1 MDSRFRGN
9 DALRRYGQTVNQNL
23 YSVRM
28 RASKDGR
35 HLSGAE
41 RIVAPDKI
49 DDVLRALVA
58 RAMERAGGPDEVLVQ
73 VERLKDG
80 PPRALTALDVVTV
93 NVPDVQEGRSAAAV
107 VLQKAGVS
115 HATAEAAVRS
125 LASGPGPSGEIMR
138 GAIIMDAQSGERF
151 ERDRS
156 RGVRASRFDWSEA
169 ASVEIDRLLAA
180 AGLTHFRTKE
190 ALALA
195 TKVAHAPGVV
205 AELCWSDEPDY
216 TAGYAASLKTGYV
229 RFPRLKDAGDGSGGR
244 VFFVDR
250 TSLDMDAL
258 IRYLQSEAVLVTV
271 PGKCHV
277 AVEPEI
283 FFSQFPPLH
292 QK

>member
-1 MDSRFRGN
+1 MP
-9 DALRRYGQTVNQNL
+9 QEL

-28 RASKDGR
+28 RASRAGR

-41 RIVAPDKI
+41 RIIAPDKI
-49 DDVLRALVA
+49 DEVLRALVA
-58 RAMERAGGPDEVLVQ
+58 RAMERADGPDEVFVK

-93 NVPDVQEGRSAAAV
+93 NVRDVREGRSAAAV
-107 VLQKAGVS
+107 VLQKSGVS
-115 HATAEAAVRS
+115 RFAAEMAVRS
-125 LASGPGPSGEIMR
+125 LAGGPGPSGEIMR
-138 GAIIMDAQSGERF
+138 GAIIMDAQSGERL
-151 ERDRS
+151 EQDRS
-156 RGVRASRFDWSEA
+156 RGVRASLFDWSEA
-169 ASVEIDRLLAA
+169 ASAEIDRLLNT

-229 RFPRLKDAGDGSGGR
+229 RFPRLKDSGDGSGGR

-250 TSLDMDAL
+250 AVLDMNAFMH
-258 IRYLQSEAVLVTV
+258 YLQSETVLVTA
-271 PGKCHV
+271 PGKCSD
-277 AVEPEI
+277 AVEPRVY
-283 FFSQFPPLH
+283 FNLL
-292 QK
+292 

>member
-1 MDSRFRGN
+1 MS
-9 DALRRYGQTVNQNL
+9 QEL
-23 YSVRM
+23 YSIRM
-28 RASKDGR
+28 RASRAGC

-49 DDVLRALVA
+49 DQVLRDLVA
-58 RAMERAGGPDEVLVQ
+58 RALGRSEGPDEFIVK
-73 VERLKDG
+73 VERLEDG

-93 NVPDVQEGRSAAAV
+93 SVRDGREGRAAAAG
-107 VLQKAGVS
+107 VLQRAGVS
-115 HATAEAAVRS
+115 FAAAEVAVRS
-125 LASGPGPSGEIMR
+125 LANGPGPSGERMR
-138 GAIIMDAQSGERF
+138 GAIIMDSQSGERL
-151 ERDRS
+151 EQDRS

-169 ASVEIDRLLAA
+169 GSIEIDRLLTA

-229 RFPRLKDAGDGSGGR
+229 RFPRLKDSGDGSGGR

-250 TSLDMDAL
+250 GSLDMEAL
-258 IRYLQSEAVLVTV
+258 TRYLQSEAVLVT
-271 PGKCHV
+271 GAGECRGFL
-277 AVEPEI
+277 EPDEY
-283 FFSQFPPLH
+283 FNQS
-292 QK
+292 